1 MATRWVNSCVTRH
14 SSAVAAEAALKSCVH
29 PGHGYLALFL
39 YISALRLSVPCRFP
53 VHACTELG
61 MMEGGQ
67 DYIALRNVQAL
78 MLEDCAD
85 ADDLLGLSSMS

>member
-1 MATRWVNSCVTRH
+1 MSPAT
-14 SSAVAAEAALKSCVH
+14 AVLFATELALESCVH

-39 YISALRLSVPCRFP
+39 YIHALQLSVPCRFP
-53 VHACTELG
+53 VHVCAELG
-61 MMEGGQ
+61 MMECGQ
-67 DYIALRNVQAL
+67 DYLALRNVQVL